1 MIFIPLFSWCFLF
14 VAVVNSYRLDI
25 LVCYYYCYCCVMQE
39 SLFGIY
45 QGVEL
50 LSHQVCK
57 CSTFGN
63 NAKQIFKVVVPICTP
78 TAPVLEILS

>member
-1 MIFIPLFSWCFLF
+1 MIFTPLFSWCFQF
-14 VAVVNSYRLDI
+14 FAVVNSYRLDI
-25 LVCYYYCYCCVMQE
+25 RVRYYYCYCCVMQE

-50 LSHQVCK
+50 LSHEVCE
-57 CSTFGN
+57 CSMFGN
-63 NAKQIFKVVVPICTP
+63 NAKQIFKVIVLICTP